1 MAPVHTLN
9 DLMKRGDEAMPVEVV
24 DASGALL
31 QAKVRGT
38 LKRAEYDRMLQL
50 AREIIM
56 REGTMRVLV
65 LLDGFEGWER
75 HRDWGDVSFAIG
87 EGRNIERM
95 AIVGDE
101 KWRDETLAFTAA
113 GFRPTAIEFF
123 AASRLAD
130 AKRWLAT

>member
-1 MAPVHTLN
+1 
-9 DLMKRGDEAMPVEVV
+9 MPVEVI
-24 DASGALL
+24 DASGKLL

-38 LKRAEYDRMLQL
+38 LQRAEYDRMLQL
-50 AREIIM
+50 AKDMIT
-56 REGTMRVLV
+56 REGKMRVLV

-75 HRDWGDVSFAIG
+75 HRDWGDVSFAIQ
-87 EGRNIERM
+87 EGRNIEKM

>member
-1 MAPVHTLN
+1 
-9 DLMKRGDEAMPVEVV
+9 MPVEVI
-24 DASGALL
+24 DASGTLL

-38 LKRAEYDRMLQL
+38 LRRVEYDRLLQL
-50 AREIIM
+50 AKDIIG
-56 REGTMRVLV
+56 REGKMRVLV

-75 HRDWGDVSFAIG
+75 NRDWGDVSFAVQ
-87 EGRNIERM
+87 EGRNIEKM
-95 AIVGDE
+95 AIAGDE

-123 AASRLAD
+123 AASRLDD

>member
-1 MAPVHTLN
+1 
-9 DLMKRGDEAMPVEVV
+9 MPVEVI

-31 QAKVRGT
+31 QTKVRGT
-38 LKRAEYDRMLQL
+38 LQRAEYDRMLQL

-56 REGTMRVLV
+56 REGKIRVLV

-75 HRDWGDVSFAIG
+75 YRDWGDVSIAIQ
-87 EGRNIERM
+87 EGRNIEGM

-130 AKRWLAT
+130 AKRWLAA

>member
-1 MAPVHTLN
+1 
-9 DLMKRGDEAMPVEVV
+9 MPVEVI
-24 DASGALL
+24 DASGKLL

-38 LKRAEYDRMLQL
+38 LRRAEYDRMLQL
-50 AREIIM
+50 AREIIT
-56 REGTMRVLV
+56 REGKMRVLV

-75 HRDWGDVSFAIG
+75 DRNWGDVSFVTQ
-87 EGRNIERM
+87 EGRHIEKM

-101 KWRDETLAFTAA
+101 KWRDEALAFTAA

-123 AASRLAD
+123 ATAQLVN

>member
-1 MAPVHTLN
+1 
-9 DLMKRGDEAMPVEVV
+9 MPVEVI
-24 DASGALL
+24 DASGTLL
-31 QAKVRGT
+31 QAKVRGM
-38 LKRAEYDRMLQL
+38 LQRAEYDRMLQL
-50 AREIIM
+50 ARDIIK
-56 REGTMRVLV
+56 REGKMRVLV

-75 HRDWGDVSFAIG
+75 HRDWGDVSFAIQ
-87 EGRNIERM
+87 EGRNIEKM

-130 AKRWLAT
+130 ARRWLAA